1 METDKTGTYIKTAF
15 QIALAVGA
23 AIALKKL
30 FDFIGITKS
39 AETQKVDS
47 ATGKASAS
55 SLDIQSDNPYIAFNP
70 NYAGTIIKA
79 YNDKFG
85 ANKFNSAYQS
95 YKKLVTAAD
104 KLYDA
109 KGLFHDNNDEAY
121 STFRDIQTLFQLS
134 QLSWYF
140 NNKKGRDLLE
150 YLKTFLNDNEMQP
163 ILDQVKNYK
172 AYLPQ

>member
-1 METDKTGTYIKTAF
+1 MEQDKTGYYIKTAF

-23 AIALKKL
+23 AIALKKV

-39 AETQKVDS
+39 QDTKNVEG

-70 NYAGTIIKA
+70 NYASTIIKA
-79 YNDKFG
+79 YNNKYG
-85 ANKFNSAYQS
+85 AGKFNSNYQS

-134 QLSWYF
+134 QLAWYF

-150 YLKTFLNDNEMQP
+150 YLKTFLNDSEMQP
-163 ILDQVKNYK
+163 ILDQVKNYP
-172 AYLPQ
+172 AFLPQ